1 MTSLRPLLK
10 KLIRTGAGRKRFVI
24 AVIGLSVA
32 MLLILAAVQIQVNYN
47 YLLHGKANQDSV
59 ANFLVINK
67 ILTDQNLGATQ
78 LSEEDINRLKQQ
90 PFVES
95 LGLLT
100 PSRFKAS
107 IQSYSDR
114 FPFFTDIAFESVPN
128 DFIDVN
134 TKDWKWSETSPYVP
148 IIAPNMFLDFYNF
161 QFSFS
166 QNLPQLT
173 QQVVQM
179 IVFKINVYGPNG
191 VIGFNGRVVGFS
203 DRISSLMVPEEFM
216 QWGNTHFGKST
227 GIQPS
232 RVVIRTK
239 DPGNPKLVEYLRQ
252 NNMTTDADKTR
263 FSRYRQVVDLVV
275 NISWGT
281 GLIML
286 LFALLIFTLFIQLT
300 IASCKDE
307 ITLLIT
313 MGASPTQLRRFLLR
327 QFFPVTILIVGLAI
341 LITAALQIFLY
352 NQLQKQNIF
361 VPELISVYTV
371 SIAGIILL
379 VIYQVNRVTIKKYIT
394 GSASHLNQ

>member
-1 MTSLRPLLK
+1 MTGLRPLLK
-10 KLIRTGAGRKRFVI
+10 KLIRTGAGRKRFVM

-32 MLLILAAVQIQVNYN
+32 ILLILAAAQIQANYN

-78 LSEEDINRLKQQ
+78 LSEEDINHLKQQ

-107 IQSYSDR
+107 IQSNSDR

-128 DFIDVN
+128 EFIDVN
-134 TKDWKWSETSPYVP
+134 TKEWKWSETDPYVP

-179 IVFKINVYGPNG
+179 IVFKINVYSPNG
-191 VIGFNGRVVGFS
+191 LISFNGRVVGFS
-203 DRISSLMVPEEFM
+203 DRISSLMVPESFM
-216 QWGNTHFGKST
+216 QWGNTHFGKSA
-227 GIQPS
+227 GMQPS
-232 RVVIRTK
+232 RVVIRTR
-239 DPGNPKLVEYLRQ
+239 DPGNPQLVTYLRE
-252 NNMTTDADKTR
+252 NKLTTDADKTR

-281 GLIML
+281 GFIML

-313 MGASPTQLRRFLLR
+313 MGTSPMQLRRFLMR
-327 QFFPVTILIVGLAI
+327 QFFPVTILITGFAI
-341 LITAALQIFLY
+341 LITAVLQVVMY
-352 NQLQKQNIF
+352 QQLQKQNIF
-361 VPELISVYTV
+361 VQPVISVNTV
-371 SIAGIILL
+371 LIAFFILL
-379 VIYQVNRVTIKKYIT
+379 VIYWVNRVTIKKYIT
-394 GSASHLNQ
+394 GAAGHLPR